1 MANFVDGDG
10 GTVAEVHYKTAV
22 HYPHEEGEAA
32 MGISTSTSKGRK
44 VEYVKGVIWGTRDD
58 GGKTKREWRE

>member
-10 GTVAEVHYKTAV
+10 GTVAEVHHKTAV

-32 MGISTSTSKGRK
+32 MGISMSTRKGSK
-44 VEYVKGVIWGTRDD
+44 VEYVKGVI
-58 GGKTKREWRE
+58 